1 MSRFNGRLGGVIAIL
16 FVANGCTSLPLQ
28 QGRSNVDALVQ
39 SRAAAG
45 IAIASLPDAQLTT
58 WLAAPL
64 TLEQAQ
70 QIALLRN
77 PALRS
82 HYARLGLS
90 AADVFEAGRLQ
101 NPSLS
106 LSWLLPMGAAEGG
119 KVGASLMSSFAD
131 LLLRHARQR
140 IAAAEFAGLQEQ
152 VASATLDVLADAQR
166 AWFDCVAANQRV
178 AVRRSIADAAGVAAD
193 LARQYNVAGNIS
205 ALELQMQRAEAS
217 QARIALHEAQ
227 MAQADAR
234 ARMQQVLGLSAS
246 QSSWTVPEAM
256 PELPST
262 PPPATASL
270 VARVLDQRL
279 DISAARRHVSALEQ
293 QRDATRRHRMLADSR
308 AGVAFDREA
317 DGARRLGPSVELALP
332 LFHQGQGAVARAEAG
347 LEAARAARDELEIAA
362 QAELTR
368 HLSRLAL
375 AREQAQAYRD
385 GLIPAREAVVA
396 RLTERANFM
405 LVDTFAVLLAR
416 QQEYAAYAG
425 YVDAQL
431 NFWNAQVNVLQ
442 ALGSQRALEEPR

>member
-58 WLAAPL
+58 WLGAPL

-193 LARQYNVAGNIS
+193 LARQYNIAGNIS

-227 MAQADAR
+227 MVQADAR
-234 ARMQQVLGLSAS
+234 AHAAGTGAFRIAVQ
-246 QSSWTVPEAM
+246 
-256 PELPST
+256 
-262 PPPATASL
+262 
-270 VARVLDQRL
+270 LD
-279 DISAARRHVSALEQ
+279 
-293 QRDATRRHRMLADSR
+293 R
-308 AGVAFDREA
+308 AG
-317 DGARRLGPSVELALP
+317 G
-332 LFHQGQGAVARAEAG
+332 
-347 LEAARAARDELEIAA
+347 
-362 QAELTR
+362 
-368 HLSRLAL
+368 
-375 AREQAQAYRD
+375 
-385 GLIPAREAVVA
+385 
-396 RLTERANFM
+396 
-405 LVDTFAVLLAR
+405 
-416 QQEYAAYAG
+416 
-425 YVDAQL
+425 DA
-431 NFWNAQVNVLQ
+431 
-442 ALGSQRALEEPR
+442 